1 MTLISPAPDRAL
13 VRAIAPSTVRP
24 LVKRMHFYA
33 GLFVAPLLALL
44 CLTGLAYAFTPEL
57 DAAVYAHEFT
67 APAQETPRPL
77 AAQVAAAEAA
87 HPQWTVE
94 SVAPPTKPDR
104 TTAVTMTAPG
114 MSDRTVYVDPYTA
127 GIRGVLSTVNG
138 RPPLQE
144 WLRELHGNLHG
155 GTVGRWYSETA
166 ASWLPILIGGGLVLW
181 LGRRRGAR
189 SSRLVPTGRR
199 AGRARSR
206 AWHGCLGLWLALGLA
221 GLSATGL
228 TWSHYA
234 GARFE
239 RLVTAADGHTPE
251 LKSSPITAGARTIP
265 VDAALAT
272 ARQAGLR
279 EPLSIT
285 VPDGPTAPYTISE
298 TGQSWP
304 IHRDQVGVD
313 PYRGQLTGRLDFA
326 DYPLLAKLTTIGIL
340 AHQGTLFGLPNAI
353 ALAVFAVATLALIGF
368 GYRMWWQRRPAA
380 GGLPPT
386 PARGGWRSIRP
397 ATAAIGVALA
407 VLLAWALPLLG
418 VTLAGFLCYDVLRA
432 LVLGIQAGGNEGR

>member
-1 MTLISPAPDRAL
+1 MVFGDR
-13 VRAIAPSTVRP
+13 
-24 LVKRMHFYA
+24 
-33 GLFVAPLLALL
+33 G
-44 CLTGLAYAFTPEL
+44 E
-57 DAAVYAHEFT
+57 
-67 APAQETPRPL
+67 L
-77 AAQVAAAEAA
+77 AA
-87 HPQWTVE
+87 
-94 SVAPPTKPDR
+94 
-104 TTAVTMTAPG
+104 
-114 MSDRTVYVDPYTA
+114 DPH
-127 GIRGVLSTVNG
+127 R
-138 RPPLQE
+138 
-144 WLRELHGNLHG
+144 
-155 GTVGRWYSETA
+155 
-166 ASWLPILIGGGLVLW
+166 
-181 LGRRRGAR
+181 
-189 SSRLVPTGRR
+189 RR
-199 AGRARSR
+199 AGAMAGAAPRRPFVPAGADRTARRPRPQPGLARLSR
-206 AWHGCLGLWLALGLA
+206 AL
-221 GLSATGL
+221 
-228 TWSHYA
+228 A
-234 GARFE
+234 GARAG
-239 RLVTAADGHTPE
+239 RPQRHRADLVA
-251 LKSSPITAGARTIP
+251 LRRSPITAGARTIP

-418 VTLAGFLCYDVLRA
+418 VTLVGFLCYDVLRA